1 MALLLWVVFSGLCG
15 RADGV
20 VRRSPEAREQ
30 NAQNA
35 PNKQYAN
42 QLSQRHCRDPRHS
55 NVCSAHHIEVVP
67 IIEKEP
73 AVLVLLGFAMI
84 AVFMV
89 LIMTKKLTPVLALII
104 VPTIFGLFAGAGLGI
119 GDMVMDSMKSMTST
133 AALLMFAIIYFG
145 LMIDVGLFDPLVRFI
160 LRKLGND
167 PAKVVLG
174 TAILAAAVS
183 LDGDGSTTFI
193 LTTAAMLPIYLRLKM
208 SPVVLTCV
216 AGLANGTMNI
226 LPWGGPTARAATALK
241 LDVNDVFVP
250 MIPSLIAGLVV
261 VLVFSWLLGLQERN
275 RLRSVAPE
283 IWEMPSTAGPFSAE
297 AFDGGTSGGGSG
309 TGRGRKGSG
318 PAPVPATGGPAV
330 GGSSVA
336 VLERTETLVDDSDT
350 AMAETALD
358 PNRKTLR
365 PKLQWF
371 NLGLTV
377 AVMVMLVAD
386 LVPLPFVFMVGSAI
400 ALLVNFP
407 KVKDQGA
414 QLVAHAP
421 SIVAVVS
428 MVMAAAVLTG
438 VLKGTGM
445 VEAMS
450 TWLVHIIPADMGPF
464 MAVITGVLS
473 IPMTFFMSN
482 DAFYF
487 GVLPVLSETAAHY
500 GVSAAEM
507 ARASITGQPFHL
519 QSPLV
524 PAILLL
530 VSLAKVDLGDH
541 HKKVL
546 WRTAVISLVMLG
558 VGMLTGAIG
567 VG

>member
-1 MALLLWVVFSGLCG
+1 M
-15 RADGV
+15 
-20 VRRSPEAREQ
+20 
-30 NAQNA
+30 
-35 PNKQYAN
+35 
-42 QLSQRHCRDPRHS
+42 
-55 NVCSAHHIEVVP
+55 
-67 IIEKEP
+67 
-73 AVLVLLGFAMI
+73 LVLLGFAMI

-104 VPTIFGLFAGAGLGI
+104 VPTVFGLFAGAGLGI
-119 GDMVMDSMKSMTST
+119 GPMVMDSMKSMTST

-145 LMIDVGLFDPLVRFI
+145 LMIDVGLFDPLVKFI

-193 LTTAAMLPIYLRLKM
+193 LTTAAMLPVYLRLKM

-250 MIPSLIAGLVV
+250 MVPSLIVGLIV

-275 RLRSVAPE
+275 RLRTVAPE
-283 IWEMPSTAGPFSAE
+283 IWGDVADPSE
-297 AFDGGTSGGGSG
+297 AFDGGNGRGGAVAAGTGAGGTGKGGSRFGAGPSKTAGKPGTGGG
-309 TGRGRKGSG
+309 TG
-318 PAPVPATGGPAV
+318 VV
-330 GGSSVA
+330 
-336 VLERTETLVDDSDT
+336 VLERTEELADEHDT
-350 AMAETALD
+350 AMADTALD
-358 PNRKTLR
+358 PNRATLR
-365 PKLQWF
+365 PKLFWF
-371 NLGLTV
+371 NLALTV
-377 AVMVMLVAD
+377 AVMVTLVANII
-386 LVPLPFVFMVGSAI
+386 PLPFVFMVGSAI

-414 QLVAHAP
+414 QLIAHAP

-438 VLKGTGM
+438 VLNGTGM
-445 VEAMS
+445 VKAMS
-450 TWLVHIIPADMGPF
+450 EWLVQIIPADMGPF
-464 MAVITGVLS
+464 MAVITGLLS

-500 GVSAAEM
+500 GVGAADM

-530 VSLAKVDLGDH
+530 VSLAKVELGDH

-546 WRTAVISLVMLG
+546 WRTAVISLVMLAVG
-558 VGMLTGAIG
+558 VLTGAIG
-567 VG
+567 IG

>member
-1 MALLLWVVFSGLCG
+1 M
-15 RADGV
+15 
-20 VRRSPEAREQ
+20 
-30 NAQNA
+30 
-35 PNKQYAN
+35 
-42 QLSQRHCRDPRHS
+42 
-55 NVCSAHHIEVVP
+55 
-67 IIEKEP
+67 
-73 AVLVLLGFAMI
+73 LVLLGFAMI

-104 VPTIFGLFAGAGLGI
+104 VPTVFGLFAGAGLGI
-119 GDMVMDSMKSMTST
+119 GDMVLDSMKSMTST

-193 LTTAAMLPIYLRLKM
+193 LTTAAMLPVYLRLKM

-241 LDVNDVFVP
+241 IDVNDVFVP
-250 MIPSLIAGLVV
+250 MVPSLLAGLVV
-261 VLVFSWLLGLQERN
+261 VFVFAWLLGLQERN
-275 RLRSVAPE
+275 RLRATAPE
-283 IWEMPSTAGPFSAE
+283 IWGVPDSAEQFTAEEFDGGSTAGGS
-297 AFDGGTSGGGSG
+297 GSGGSGGSGSG
-309 TGRGRKGSG
+309 TG
-318 PAPVPATGGPAV
+318 PVPATGGPAV

-336 VLERTETLVDDSDT
+336 VLERNEILADATLVDDRDS
-350 AMAETALD
+350 AMADTALD

-365 PKLQWF
+365 PKLLWF

-407 KVKDQGA
+407 NVKDQGA
-414 QLVAHAP
+414 QLIAHAP

-438 VLKGTGM
+438 VLTGTGM

-450 TWLVHIIPADMGPF
+450 AWLVQIIPTSMGPF
-464 MAVITGVLS
+464 MAIITGVLS

-558 VGMLTGAIG
+558 VGVLTGAIG
-567 VG
+567 IG

>member
-1 MALLLWVVFSGLCG
+1 MT
-15 RADGV
+15 RATLTSV
-20 VRRSPEAREQ
+20 VRITPGWCDSM
-30 NAQNA
+30 
-35 PNKQYAN
+35 K
-42 QLSQRHCRDPRHS
+42 
-55 NVCSAHHIEVVP
+55 
-67 IIEKEP
+67 KEP

-84 AVFMV
+84 AVFMM

-104 VPTIFGLFAGAGLGI
+104 VPTVFGLFAGAGLGI
-119 GDMVMDSMKSMTST
+119 GPMVMDSMKSMTST

-145 LMIDVGLFDPLVRFI
+145 LMIDVGLFDRLVRFI

-193 LTTAAMLPIYLRLKM
+193 LTTAAMLPVYLRLKM

-241 LDVNDVFVP
+241 IDVNDVFFP

-261 VLVFSWLLGLQERN
+261 VFVFAWLLGLQERN
-275 RLRSVAPE
+275 RLRAVAPE
-283 IWEMPSTAGPFSAE
+283 IWDTNNTI
-297 AFDGGTSGGGSG
+297 DGGSPQGGTGGRRKTTRPSGGAPAGSG
-309 TGRGRKGSG
+309 
-318 PAPVPATGGPAV
+318 
-330 GGSSVA
+330 SVA
-336 VLERTETLVDDSDT
+336 VLERTEVLVDDRDS
-350 AMAETALD
+350 AMADTALD
-358 PNRKTLR
+358 PNRSTLR
-365 PKLQWF
+365 PKLFWF

-377 AVMVMLVAD
+377 AVMVTLVANII
-386 LVPLPFVFMVGSAI
+386 PLPFVFMVGSAV

-414 QLVAHAP
+414 QLIAHAP

-428 MVMAAAVLTG
+428 MVLAAAVLTG
-438 VLKGTGM
+438 VLNGTGM
-445 VEAMS
+445 VKAMS
-450 TWLVHIIPADMGPF
+450 EWLVAIIPSDMGPF
-464 MAVITGVLS
+464 MAIITGVLS

-500 GVSAAEM
+500 GVSAADM

-558 VGMLTGAIG
+558 VGVLTGAIG
-567 VG
+567 IG

>member
-1 MALLLWVVFSGLCG
+1 
-15 RADGV
+15 
-20 VRRSPEAREQ
+20 
-30 NAQNA
+30 
-35 PNKQYAN
+35 
-42 QLSQRHCRDPRHS
+42 
-55 NVCSAHHIEVVP
+55 
-67 IIEKEP
+67 
-73 AVLVLLGFAMI
+73 
-84 AVFMV
+84 
-89 LIMTKKLTPVLALII
+89 VLALII
-104 VPTIFGLFAGAGLGI
+104 VPTVFGLFAGAGLGI
-119 GDMVMDSMKSMTST
+119 GPMVMDSMKSMTST

-193 LTTAAMLPIYLRLKM
+193 LTTAAMLPVYLRLKM

-241 LDVNDVFVP
+241 IDVNEVFVP

-261 VLVFSWLLGLQERN
+261 VFVFAWLLGLQERN
-275 RLRSVAPE
+275 RLRAVAPE
-283 IWEMPSTAGPFSAE
+283 IWDTAN
-297 AFDGGTSGGGSG
+297 AFDGGSPQGG
-309 TGRGRKGSG
+309 TGGTGGFGFGRKTTR
-318 PAPVPATGGPAV
+318 PTGGTPA
-330 GGSSVA
+330 GNGSVA
-336 VLERTETLVDDSDT
+336 VLERTEVLVDDRDS
-350 AMAETALD
+350 AMADTALD
-358 PNRKTLR
+358 PNRATLR
-365 PKLQWF
+365 PKLFWF

-377 AVMVMLVAD
+377 AVMVTLVANII
-386 LVPLPFVFMVGSAI
+386 PLPFVFMVGAAI

-414 QLVAHAP
+414 QLIAHAP

-438 VLKGTGM
+438 VLNGTGM
-445 VEAMS
+445 VKAMS
-450 TWLVHIIPADMGPF
+450 EWLVAIIPADMGPF
-464 MAVITGVLS
+464 MAIITGVLS

-500 GVSAAEM
+500 GVSAADM

-558 VGMLTGAIG
+558 VGVATGAIG
-567 VG
+567 IG

>member
-1 MALLLWVVFSGLCG
+1 M
-15 RADGV
+15 
-20 VRRSPEAREQ
+20 
-30 NAQNA
+30 
-35 PNKQYAN
+35 
-42 QLSQRHCRDPRHS
+42 
-55 NVCSAHHIEVVP
+55 
-67 IIEKEP
+67 
-73 AVLVLLGFAMI
+73 LVLLGFAMI

-119 GDMVMDSMKSMTST
+119 GGMVMDSMKSMTST
-133 AALLMFAIIYFG
+133 AALLMFAIVYFG
-145 LMIDVGLFDPLVRFI
+145 LMIDVGLFDPLVKFI

-193 LTTAAMLPIYLRLKM
+193 LTTAAMLPVYLRLKM

-241 LDVNDVFVP
+241 VDVNDVFVP
-250 MIPSLIAGLVV
+250 MVPSLIAGLVV
-261 VLVFSWLLGLQERN
+261 VFVFSWLLGLQERN
-275 RLRSVAPE
+275 RLRAAVPE
-283 IWEMPSTAGPFSAE
+283 IWGDVADAGDV
-297 AFDGGTSGGGSG
+297 FDGGARRGGTGAGSSGAGSSGGAAAKPGAG
-309 TGRGRKGSG
+309 
-318 PAPVPATGGPAV
+318 V
-330 GGSSVA
+330 GL
-336 VLERTETLVDDSDT
+336 LESTKTLVDLADT
-350 AMAETALD
+350 GLTDTALD

-365 PKLQWF
+365 PKLFWF

-377 AVMVMLVAD
+377 AVMVMLVAN
-386 LVPLPFVFMVGSAI
+386 LVPLPYVFMVGSAI

-407 KVKDQGA
+407 MVKEQGA

-438 VLKGTGM
+438 VLNGTGM
-445 VEAMS
+445 VKEMS
-450 TWLVHIIPADMGPF
+450 AWLVHIIPAEMGPF
-464 MAVITGVLS
+464 MAVITGLLS

-500 GVSAAEM
+500 GISGAEM

-530 VSLAKVDLGDH
+530 VSLAKVELGDH

-546 WRTAVISLVMLG
+546 WRTAVISVVMLA

-567 VG
+567 IG

>member
-1 MALLLWVVFSGLCG
+1 M
-15 RADGV
+15 
-20 VRRSPEAREQ
+20 
-30 NAQNA
+30 
-35 PNKQYAN
+35 
-42 QLSQRHCRDPRHS
+42 
-55 NVCSAHHIEVVP
+55 
-67 IIEKEP
+67 KEP

-104 VPTIFGLFAGAGLGI
+104 VPTVFGLFAGAGLGI

-226 LPWGGPTARAATALK
+226 VPWGGPTARAATALK
-241 LDVNDVFVP
+241 IDVNDVFVP
-250 MIPSLIAGLVV
+250 MIPSLVAGLAI
-261 VLVFSWLLGLQERN
+261 VFAFAWLLGLQERN
-275 RLRSVAPE
+275 RLRATSPE
-283 IWEMPSTAGPFSAE
+283 IWGQGVE
-297 AFDGGTSGGGSG
+297 FDGGPAATGG
-309 TGRGRKGSG
+309 TGAGRFGFGRKGYG
-318 PAPVPATGGPAV
+318 PGVSVAAAGTHPAGTAV
-330 GGSSVA
+330 LGGSSAGGSVA
-336 VLERTETLVDDSDT
+336 VLERPETLVDERDS
-350 AMAETALD
+350 AMADTALD
-358 PNRKTLR
+358 PSRKTLR

-371 NLGLTV
+371 NLGLTI
-377 AVMVMLVAD
+377 ALMGMLIAD
-386 LVPLPFVFMVGSAI
+386 LVPLPYVFMVGSAI

-407 KVKDQGA
+407 NLKDQGA
-414 QLVAHAP
+414 QLIAHAP

-438 VLKGTGM
+438 VLTGTGM

-450 TWLVHIIPADMGPF
+450 AWLVQIIPSDLGPF

-507 ARASITGQPFHL
+507 ARASITGQPFHM

-546 WRTAVISLVMLG
+546 WRSAVVSLVMLG

-567 VG
+567 IG

>member
-1 MALLLWVVFSGLCG
+1 
-15 RADGV
+15 
-20 VRRSPEAREQ
+20 
-30 NAQNA
+30 
-35 PNKQYAN
+35 
-42 QLSQRHCRDPRHS
+42 
-55 NVCSAHHIEVVP
+55 
-67 IIEKEP
+67 
-73 AVLVLLGFAMI
+73 VLVLLGFAMI

-104 VPTIFGLFAGAGLGI
+104 VPTVFGLFAGAGLGI
-119 GDMVMDSMKSMTST
+119 GPMVMDSMKSMTST

-145 LMIDVGLFDPLVRFI
+145 LMIDVGLFDPLVKFI

-193 LTTAAMLPIYLRLKM
+193 LTTAAMLPVYLRLKM

-250 MIPSLIAGLVV
+250 MVPSLIVGLIV

-275 RLRSVAPE
+275 RLRTVAPE
-283 IWEMPSTAGPFSAE
+283 IWGDVADPSD
-297 AFDGGTSGGGSG
+297 AFDGGNGRGGAVAAGTGAGGTGKGGSRFGAGPSKTAGKPGTGGG
-309 TGRGRKGSG
+309 TG
-318 PAPVPATGGPAV
+318 VV
-330 GGSSVA
+330 
-336 VLERTETLVDDSDT
+336 VLERTEELVDEHDT
-350 AMAETALD
+350 AMADTALD
-358 PNRKTLR
+358 PNRATLR
-365 PKLQWF
+365 PKLFWF
-371 NLGLTV
+371 NLALTV
-377 AVMVMLVAD
+377 AVMVTLVANII
-386 LVPLPFVFMVGSAI
+386 PLPFVFMVGSAI

-414 QLVAHAP
+414 QLIAHAP

-438 VLKGTGM
+438 VLNGTGM
-445 VEAMS
+445 VKAMS
-450 TWLVHIIPADMGPF
+450 EWLVQIIPADMGPF
-464 MAVITGVLS
+464 MAVITGLLS

-500 GVSAAEM
+500 GVGAADM

-530 VSLAKVDLGDH
+530 VSLAKVELGDH

-546 WRTAVISLVMLG
+546 WRTAVISLVMLAVG
-558 VGMLTGAIG
+558 VLTGAIG
-567 VG
+567 IG

>member
-1 MALLLWVVFSGLCG
+1 
-15 RADGV
+15 
-20 VRRSPEAREQ
+20 
-30 NAQNA
+30 
-35 PNKQYAN
+35 
-42 QLSQRHCRDPRHS
+42 
-55 NVCSAHHIEVVP
+55 
-67 IIEKEP
+67 
-73 AVLVLLGFAMI
+73 MI

-119 GDMVMDSMKSMTST
+119 GPMVMDSMKSMTST

-193 LTTAAMLPIYLRLKM
+193 LTTAAMLPVYLRLKM

-250 MIPSLIAGLVV
+250 MVPSLIAGLIV
-261 VLVFSWLLGLQERN
+261 VLAFSWLLGLQERN
-275 RLRSVAPE
+275 RLHSVAPE
-283 IWEMPSTAGPFSAE
+283 IWGAGDAGMS
-297 AFDGGTSGGGSG
+297 DGGA
-309 TGRGRKGSG
+309 GRFGFGFGRKGTG
-318 PAPVPATGGPAV
+318 PRLQGPGAAVPAAGLA
-330 GGSSVA
+330 SVA
-336 VLERTETLVDDSDT
+336 VLDRTEGLVDASDS
-350 AMAETALD
+350 AMADTALD

-365 PKLQWF
+365 PKLFWF

-377 AVMVMLVAD
+377 AVMGTLVANV
-386 LVPLPFVFMVGSAI
+386 VPLPFVFMVGSAV

-414 QLVAHAP
+414 QLIAHAP

-438 VLKGTGM
+438 VLNGTGM
-445 VEAMS
+445 VKAMS
-450 TWLVHIIPADMGPF
+450 TWLVQVIPADMGPL
-464 MAVITGVLS
+464 MAVITGLLS

-500 GVSAAEM
+500 GVGAADM

-558 VGMLTGAIG
+558 VGVLTGAIG
-567 VG
+567 IG

>member
-1 MALLLWVVFSGLCG
+1 
-15 RADGV
+15 
-20 VRRSPEAREQ
+20 
-30 NAQNA
+30 
-35 PNKQYAN
+35 
-42 QLSQRHCRDPRHS
+42 
-55 NVCSAHHIEVVP
+55 
-67 IIEKEP
+67 
-73 AVLVLLGFAMI
+73 
-84 AVFMV
+84 
-89 LIMTKKLTPVLALII
+89 
-104 VPTIFGLFAGAGLGI
+104 
-119 GDMVMDSMKSMTST
+119 MKSMTST

-145 LMIDVGLFDPLVRFI
+145 LMIDVGLFDPLVKFI

-193 LTTAAMLPIYLRLKM
+193 LTTAAMLPVYLRLKM

-250 MIPSLIAGLVV
+250 MVPSLIVGLIV

-275 RLRSVAPE
+275 RLRTTAPE
-283 IWEMPSTAGPFSAE
+283 IWGDVANPSD
-297 AFDGGTSGGGSG
+297 AFDGGTGRGASAATGTGGSG
-309 TGRGRKGSG
+309 FSKGRFGFGRT
-318 PAPVPATGGPAV
+318 APKPVTGGGA
-330 GGSSVA
+330 GVA
-336 VLERTETLVDDSDT
+336 VLERTEELVDDHDT
-350 AMAETALD
+350 AMADTALD
-358 PNRKTLR
+358 PNRTTLR
-365 PKLQWF
+365 PKLFWF

-377 AVMVMLVAD
+377 AVMVTLVANI
-386 LVPLPFVFMVGSAI
+386 VPLPFVFMVGSAI

-414 QLVAHAP
+414 QLIAHAP

-438 VLKGTGM
+438 VLNGTGM
-445 VEAMS
+445 VKAMS
-450 TWLVHIIPADMGPF
+450 EWLVQIIPADMGPF

-500 GVSAAEM
+500 GVGAADM

-546 WRTAVISLVMLG
+546 WRTAVISIVMLAVG
-558 VGMLTGAIG
+558 VLTGAIG
-567 VG
+567 IG

>member
-1 MALLLWVVFSGLCG
+1 MPINSAKGTAVTETTLTS
-15 RADGV
+15 V
-20 VRRSPEAREQ
+20 VRITP
-30 NAQNA
+30 
-35 PNKQYAN
+35 
-42 QLSQRHCRDPRHS
+42 LWCHS
-55 NVCSAHHIEVVP
+55 KT
-67 IIEKEP
+67 KEP

-119 GDMVMDSMKSMTST
+119 GAMVLDSMKSMTST

-193 LTTAAMLPIYLRLKM
+193 LTTAAMLPVYLRLKM

-226 LPWGGPTARAATALK
+226 LPWGGPTARAASALK
-241 LDVNDVFVP
+241 ISVSEVFVP

-261 VLVFSWLLGLQERN
+261 VFAFAWLLGLQERH
-275 RLRSVAPE
+275 RLRATAPE
-283 IWEMPSTAGPFSAE
+283 IWGNGVES
-297 AFDGGTSGGGSG
+297 DGGTTDGGSG
-309 TGRGRKGSG
+309 TGRFDFGRKGSRTAG
-318 PAPVPATGGPAV
+318 GARTGAAATSAGTG

-336 VLERTETLVDDSDT
+336 LLERTEELVDGPDS
-350 AMAETALD
+350 AMADTALD
-358 PNRKTLR
+358 PNRTTLR
-365 PKLQWF
+365 PKLQWI

-377 AVMVMLVAD
+377 AIMVLLVAD
-386 LVPLPFVFMVGSAI
+386 LVPLPFVFMVGSAV

-407 KVKDQGA
+407 KLKDQSA
-414 QLVAHAP
+414 QLIAHAP

-438 VLKGTGM
+438 VLNGTGM
-445 VEAMS
+445 VKAMS
-450 TWLVHIIPADMGPF
+450 TWLVQIIPSDMGPL
-464 MAVITGVLS
+464 MAVITGLLS

-530 VSLAKVDLGDH
+530 VSLAKVDLGVH

-546 WRTAVISLVMLG
+546 WRTAVVSLVMLG
-558 VGMLTGAIG
+558 VG
-567 VG
+567 

>member
-1 MALLLWVVFSGLCG
+1 M
-15 RADGV
+15 
-20 VRRSPEAREQ
+20 
-30 NAQNA
+30 
-35 PNKQYAN
+35 
-42 QLSQRHCRDPRHS
+42 
-55 NVCSAHHIEVVP
+55 
-67 IIEKEP
+67 
-73 AVLVLLGFAMI
+73 LVLLGFAMI

-104 VPTIFGLFAGAGLGI
+104 VPTVFGLFAGAGLGI
-119 GDMVMDSMKSMTST
+119 GGMVLDSMKSMTST

-145 LMIDVGLFDPLVRFI
+145 VMIDVGLFDPLVRFI

-193 LTTAAMLPIYLRLKM
+193 LTTAAMLPVYLRLKM

-226 LPWGGPTARAATALK
+226 LPWGGPTARAASALK
-241 LDVNDVFVP
+241 ISVSEVFVP
-250 MIPSLIAGLVV
+250 MIPSLIAGLAVV
-261 VLVFSWLLGLQERN
+261 FVFAWLLGLQERN
-275 RLRSVAPE
+275 RLRAVAPE
-283 IWEMPSTAGPFSAE
+283 IWGTASDSAD
-297 AFDGGTSGGGSG
+297 AFDGGASDGGTGTSRAGRGSFLSGGLRNSSRPGSSGSG
-309 TGRGRKGSG
+309 T
-318 PAPVPATGGPAV
+318 AV
-330 GGSSVA
+330 GRSSVA
-336 VLERTETLVDDSDT
+336 VVDRPEVLVDGRDT
-350 AMAETALD
+350 AMADTALD
-358 PNRKTLR
+358 PDRSTLR
-365 PKLQWF
+365 PKLLWF

-377 AVMVMLVAD
+377 ALMVMLVAD

-407 KVKDQGA
+407 NLKEQGA
-414 QLVAHAP
+414 QLVAHAQ

-438 VLKGTGM
+438 VLNGTGM
-445 VEAMS
+445 VKDMS
-450 TWLVHIIPADMGPF
+450 TWLVSIIPADMGPS
-464 MAVITGVLS
+464 MAVITGILS

-487 GVLPVLSETAAHY
+487 GVLPVLSETAGHY
-500 GVSAAEM
+500 GISGAEM

-541 HKKVL
+541 HKRVL
-546 WRTAVISLVMLG
+546 WRTAVVSLMMLG

-567 VG
+567 IG

>member
-1 MALLLWVVFSGLCG
+1 M
-15 RADGV
+15 
-20 VRRSPEAREQ
+20 
-30 NAQNA
+30 
-35 PNKQYAN
+35 
-42 QLSQRHCRDPRHS
+42 
-55 NVCSAHHIEVVP
+55 
-67 IIEKEP
+67 
-73 AVLVLLGFAMI
+73 LVLLGFAMI

-104 VPTIFGLFAGAGLGI
+104 VPTVFGLFAGAGLGI
-119 GDMVMDSMKSMTST
+119 GPMVLDSMKSMTST

-193 LTTAAMLPIYLRLKM
+193 LTTAAMLPVYLRLKM

-226 LPWGGPTARAATALK
+226 LPWGGPTARAASALK
-241 LDVNDVFVP
+241 ISVSDVFVP
-250 MIPSLIAGLVV
+250 MIPSLVAGLVV
-261 VLVFSWLLGLQERN
+261 VFVFAWLLGLQERN
-275 RLRSVAPE
+275 RLRTVAPE
-283 IWEMPSTAGPFSAE
+283 IWAE
-297 AFDGGTSGGGSG
+297 GAEFDGGAAAGSTGGTGTGGDGG
-309 TGRGRKGSG
+309 TGRFGFARKASG
-318 PAPVPATGGPAV
+318 PVGAGAPAAGGTG
-330 GGSSVA
+330 VA
-336 VLERTETLVDDSDT
+336 VLERPEDLVDDRDS
-350 AMAETALD
+350 AMADTALD
-358 PNRKTLR
+358 PNRATLR
-365 PKLQWF
+365 PKLFWF

-377 AVMVMLVAD
+377 AVMVTLVANII
-386 LVPLPFVFMVGSAI
+386 PLPFVFMVGAAI

-407 KVKDQGA
+407 KVKDQSA
-414 QLVAHAP
+414 QLIAHAP

-438 VLKGTGM
+438 VLNGTGM
-445 VEAMS
+445 VKAMS
-450 TWLVHIIPADMGPF
+450 EWLVQIIPADMGPF

-500 GVSAAEM
+500 GVGAADM

-530 VSLAKVDLGDH
+530 VSLAKVELGDH

-558 VGMLTGAIG
+558 VGVFTGAIG
-567 VG
+567 IG

>member
-1 MALLLWVVFSGLCG
+1 M
-15 RADGV
+15 
-20 VRRSPEAREQ
+20 
-30 NAQNA
+30 
-35 PNKQYAN
+35 
-42 QLSQRHCRDPRHS
+42 
-55 NVCSAHHIEVVP
+55 
-67 IIEKEP
+67 
-73 AVLVLLGFAMI
+73 LVLLGFAMI

-104 VPTIFGLFAGAGLGI
+104 VPTVFGLFAGAGLGI

-174 TAILAAAVS
+174 TALLAAAVS

-226 LPWGGPTARAATALK
+226 VPWGGPTARAATALK
-241 LDVNDVFVP
+241 IDVNDVFVP
-250 MIPSLIAGLVV
+250 MLPSLLAGIALV
-261 VLVFSWLLGLQERN
+261 LAFAWLLGIQERN
-275 RLRSVAPE
+275 RLRATQPE
-283 IWEMPSTAGPFSAE
+283 IWGVPDTAE
-297 AFDGGTSGGGSG
+297 AFDGGTSAGGSG
-309 TGRGRKGSG
+309 TGSSNTNRGGSGRG
-318 PAPVPATGGPAV
+318 PAPVPATGGPAA
-330 GGSSVA
+330 GNSPVA

-350 AMAETALD
+350 AMADTALD

-377 AVMVMLVAD
+377 AVMGMLIAD
-386 LVPLPFVFMVGSAI
+386 LVPLPYVFMVGSAI

-407 KVKDQGA
+407 HVKDQGA

-438 VLKGTGM
+438 VLTGTGM

-450 TWLVHIIPADMGPF
+450 AWLVQIIPSDMGPL

-500 GVSAAEM
+500 GISAAEM
-507 ARASITGQPFHL
+507 ARASITGQPFHM

-546 WRTAVISLVMLG
+546 WRSALVSLVMLA

>member
-1 MALLLWVVFSGLCG
+1 M
-15 RADGV
+15 
-20 VRRSPEAREQ
+20 
-30 NAQNA
+30 
-35 PNKQYAN
+35 
-42 QLSQRHCRDPRHS
+42 
-55 NVCSAHHIEVVP
+55 
-67 IIEKEP
+67 
-73 AVLVLLGFAMI
+73 LVLLGFAMI

-104 VPTIFGLFAGAGLGI
+104 VPTVFGLFAGAGLGI
-119 GDMVMDSMKSMTST
+119 GPMVLDSMKSMTST

-193 LTTAAMLPIYLRLKM
+193 LTTAAMLPVYLRLKM

-226 LPWGGPTARAATALK
+226 LPWGGPTARAASALK

-250 MIPSLIAGLVV
+250 MIPSLIAGLIV

-275 RLRSVAPE
+275 RLRSTAPE
-283 IWEMPSTAGPFSAE
+283 IWGVPDSADPFISGAVD
-297 AFDGGTSGGGSG
+297 ADGGAAGGSMAGGSG
-309 TGRGRKGSG
+309 NRRGRKGPGTS
-318 PAPVPATGGPAV
+318 PLSPE
-330 GGSSVA
+330 GSSVA
-336 VLERTETLVDDSDT
+336 VLERTEILVDDRDS
-350 AMAETALD
+350 AMADTALD

-365 PKLQWF
+365 PKLFWF

-377 AVMVMLVAD
+377 AVMVTLVAN
-386 LVPLPFVFMVGSAI
+386 VIPLPFVFMVGSAI

-407 KVKDQGA
+407 KVKDQSA
-414 QLVAHAP
+414 QLIAHAP

-438 VLKGTGM
+438 VLNGTGM
-445 VEAMS
+445 VKAMS
-450 TWLVHIIPADMGPF
+450 EWLVQIIPADMGPL

-558 VGMLTGAIG
+558 VGVLTGAIG
-567 VG
+567 IG

>member
-1 MALLLWVVFSGLCG
+1 
-15 RADGV
+15 
-20 VRRSPEAREQ
+20 
-30 NAQNA
+30 
-35 PNKQYAN
+35 
-42 QLSQRHCRDPRHS
+42 
-55 NVCSAHHIEVVP
+55 
-67 IIEKEP
+67 
-73 AVLVLLGFAMI
+73 MI

-104 VPTIFGLFAGAGLGI
+104 VPTVFGLFAGAGLGI
-119 GDMVMDSMKSMTST
+119 GPMVMDSMKSMTST

-145 LMIDVGLFDPLVRFI
+145 LMIDVGLFDPLVKFI

-193 LTTAAMLPIYLRLKM
+193 LTTAAMLPVYLRLKM

-250 MIPSLIAGLVV
+250 MVPSLIVGLIV

-275 RLRSVAPE
+275 RLRTTAPE
-283 IWEMPSTAGPFSAE
+283 IWGDVADPSE
-297 AFDGGTSGGGSG
+297 AFDGGTSRGGALAAASGTGSGSGSGKGRFGFGRTAGKPGTGGGSG
-309 TGRGRKGSG
+309 
-318 PAPVPATGGPAV
+318 
-330 GGSSVA
+330 VA
-336 VLERTETLVDDSDT
+336 VLERPETLVDDHDT
-350 AMAETALD
+350 AMADTALD
-358 PNRKTLR
+358 PNRTTLR
-365 PKLQWF
+365 PKLFWF

-377 AVMVMLVAD
+377 AVMVTLVANI
-386 LVPLPFVFMVGSAI
+386 VPLPFVFMVGSAI

-414 QLVAHAP
+414 QLIAHAP

-438 VLKGTGM
+438 VLNGTGM
-445 VEAMS
+445 VKAMS
-450 TWLVHIIPADMGPF
+450 EWLVQIIPADMGPF
-464 MAVITGVLS
+464 MAVITGLLS

-500 GVSAAEM
+500 GVGAADM

-546 WRTAVISLVMLG
+546 WRTAVISIVMLAVG
-558 VGMLTGAIG
+558 VLTGAIG
-567 VG
+567 IG

>member
-1 MALLLWVVFSGLCG
+1 
-15 RADGV
+15 
-20 VRRSPEAREQ
+20 
-30 NAQNA
+30 
-35 PNKQYAN
+35 
-42 QLSQRHCRDPRHS
+42 
-55 NVCSAHHIEVVP
+55 
-67 IIEKEP
+67 
-73 AVLVLLGFAMI
+73 MI

-104 VPTIFGLFAGAGLGI
+104 VPTVFGLFAGAGLGI
-119 GDMVMDSMKSMTST
+119 GPMVMDSMKSMTST

-193 LTTAAMLPIYLRLKM
+193 LTTAAMLPVYLRLKM

-241 LDVNDVFVP
+241 LDVNEVFVP

-261 VLVFSWLLGLQERN
+261 VFVFAWLLGLQERN
-275 RLRSVAPE
+275 RLRAVAPE
-283 IWEMPSTAGPFSAE
+283 IWGVPDSAE
-297 AFDGGTSGGGSG
+297 GLDGGAAGGSAAGGSG
-309 TGRGRKGSG
+309 TSRGRKGPGVS
-318 PAPVPATGGPAV
+318 PLSPE
-330 GGSSVA
+330 GSSVA
-336 VLERTETLVDDSDT
+336 VLERTETLVDDRDS
-350 AMAETALD
+350 AMADTALD

-365 PKLQWF
+365 PKLFWF

-377 AVMVMLVAD
+377 AVMVTLVANII
-386 LVPLPFVFMVGSAI
+386 PLPFVFMVGAAI

-407 KVKDQGA
+407 KVKDQGT
-414 QLVAHAP
+414 QLIAHAP

-438 VLKGTGM
+438 VLNGTGM
-445 VEAMS
+445 VKAMS
-450 TWLVHIIPADMGPF
+450 EWLVAIIPADMGPF
-464 MAVITGVLS
+464 MAIITGVLS

-500 GVSAAEM
+500 GVSAADM

-546 WRTAVISLVMLG
+546 WRTAVISLVMLATG
-558 VGMLTGAIG
+558 VLTGAIG
-567 VG
+567 IG

>member
-1 MALLLWVVFSGLCG
+1 MLFVGN
-15 RADGV
+15 RAG
-20 VRRSPEAREQ
+20 EH

-35 PNKQYAN
+35 LNKQYAN
-42 QLSQRHCRDPRHS
+42 QLSQRHGRDGGHPT
-55 NVCSAHHIEVVP
+55 VCSTRHTAVP
-67 IIEKEP
+67 LFTKKEP

-104 VPTIFGLFAGAGLGI
+104 VPTVFGLFAGAGLGI

-174 TAILAAAVS
+174 TALLAAAVS

-226 LPWGGPTARAATALK
+226 VPWGGPTARAASALK
-241 LDVNDVFVP
+241 IDVNEVFVP
-250 MIPSLIAGLVV
+250 MIPSLIAGLAI
-261 VLVFSWLLGLQERN
+261 VLVFAWVLGLQERN
-275 RLRSVAPE
+275 RLRATAPE
-283 IWEMPSTAGPFSAE
+283 IWEVPSSAAPFTAD
-297 AFDGGTSGGGSG
+297 AFDGGTPAG
-309 TGRGRKGSG
+309 GRGS
-318 PAPVPATGGPAV
+318 APVSATGGPAV
-330 GGSSVA
+330 GGAAPVTGVA
-336 VLERTETLVDDSDT
+336 LLERPEEHVDDSA
-350 AMAETALD
+350 AMAGTALD
-358 PNRKTLR
+358 PNRPTLR
-365 PKLQWF
+365 PKLQSF

-377 AVMVMLVAD
+377 AVMGMLIAD
-386 LVPLPFVFMVGSAI
+386 LVPLPYVFMVGSAI

-407 KVKDQGA
+407 HVKDQAA
-414 QLVAHAP
+414 QIVAHAQ

-438 VLKGTGM
+438 VLTGTGM

-450 TWLVHIIPADMGPF
+450 AWLVQIIPSSMGPL

-500 GVSAAEM
+500 GISSAEM
-507 ARASITGQPFHL
+507 ARASITGQPFHM

-546 WRTAVISLVMLG
+546 WRAAVVSLVMLA

-567 VG
+567 IG